1 MTKMSEDE
9 PKDPT
14 IVSFGEFKRRKDIQG
29 AEAAK
34 RYEDAQEMR
43 EQVSQYIEV
52 LAQDLDHA
60 RQSLEDL
67 KDAKND
73 GVEPTAKYIERLERQ
88 IRVLTDAVTS
98 GRNLILRP
106 DVSRQELSEFVSSV
120 NSKLI

>member
-1 MTKMSEDE
+1 MSEDE